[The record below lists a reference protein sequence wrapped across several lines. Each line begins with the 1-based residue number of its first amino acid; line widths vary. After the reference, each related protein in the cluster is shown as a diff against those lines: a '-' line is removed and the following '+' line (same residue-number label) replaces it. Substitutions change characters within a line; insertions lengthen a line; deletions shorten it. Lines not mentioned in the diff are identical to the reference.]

1 MLPYYFD
8 IPVELSQEQKQTFL
22 NLDSNGEWVSH
33 PGANGQADH
42 NLYYMH
48 LPEEITKPLADLFKV
63 KPTSI
68 KLHMNLPNG
77 YTPPHTD
84 ALKARSTPL
93 LFPVTDNFAPTLFFK
108 DYGGYLHLKGKDYVK
123 EDWIRSETPINS
135 AYFINTQVRH
145 GLKNNET
152 RRVAVQV
159 WFQESIET
167 LYELH
172 KNEELLYK

>member
-8 IPVELSQEQKQTFL
+8 IPLELSKEQKQTFL
-22 NLDSNGEWVSH
+22 NLKEEYIAH
-33 PGANGQADH
+33 PGANGKADH

-48 LPEEITKPLADLFKV
+48 LPEEVTKPLADLFKIQ
-63 KPTSI
+63 PTSI
-68 KLHMNLPNG
+68 KLHMNMPDG

-93 LFPVTDNFAPTLFFK
+93 LFPITDNFAPTLFWK
-108 DYGGYLHLKGKDYVK
+108 DYGGYLHLKGVK
-123 EDWIRSETPINS
+123 YHEEDWIKSETPINS

-145 GLKNNET
+145 GLKNNGT
-152 RRVAVQV
+152 RRIAVQV
-159 WFQESIET
+159 WFQESIEA

-172 KNEELLYK
+172 KNEELLA